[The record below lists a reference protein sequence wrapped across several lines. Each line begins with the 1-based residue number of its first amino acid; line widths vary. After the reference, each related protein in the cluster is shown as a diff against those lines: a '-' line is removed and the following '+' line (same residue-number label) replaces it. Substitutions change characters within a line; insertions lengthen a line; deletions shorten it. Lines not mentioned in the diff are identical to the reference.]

1 MSDFLIL
8 KRGIFHARLDIPVDV
23 REAFGNRRVLTKS
36 LRTGVKSEANQRK
49 YEFIELWKRQIAQAR
64 GTFQS
69 QSKQN
74 WREDASY
81 FAETLPILNGEIHTM
96 ERLNILLDL
105 QKKHNVK
112 KSDDLTELRDI
123 LYKQSEYTPKTMFT
137 DKRLQAYSE
146 FQKNRIIT
154 KSLDMQISR
163 IKKFRSWLE
172 KNSTEL
178 NFDSVNVY
186 LNNLKTSL
194 ETKKANV
201 FSFSSFFKWAV
212 KYDPA
217 IRESYRNT
225 PSPFDGHD
233 LKERL
238 NVTTQQRIAF
248 SKCDV
253 KQLYGNSDNDSLK
266 AAIKIAVYTGMRA
279 EEIFQIKKSE
289 VFEQDGIKYIDIQ
302 RAKNRA
308 SMRKVPVHS
317 AIYGLFD
324 KLINENPNDEYLMP
338 SPAGNKYGKRS
349 DAMSKRFGRYR
360 TAQGFGSEYVF
371 HSLRKTLVT
380 ELQRNGI
387 EPLTITSIVGHKTN
401 SITFD
406 IYSAGPSLKQKSDA
420 LESLNFEI

>member
-8 KRGIFHARLDIPVDV
+8 KRGIFHARLDVPADV

-64 GTFQS
+64 GTFQA
-69 QSKQN
+69 QSKQK

-81 FAETLPILNGEIHTM
+81 FAETLPVVDGEIHSM
-96 ERLNILLDL
+96 ERVNKYLDL
-105 QKKHNVK
+105 QKKHNIRK
-112 KSDDLTELRDI
+112 PDDLTELRDI
-123 LYKQSEYTPKTMFT
+123 IYKQSEYTPKTIFT
-137 DKRLQAYSE
+137 DSRLKAYSD
-146 FQKNRIIT
+146 FQNNRIIA

-172 KNSTEL
+172 KNTTEL
-178 NFDSVNVY
+178 NFDSVDVY
-186 LNNLKTSL
+186 LNSLKSSL
-194 ETKKANV
+194 ETKKANI
-201 FSFSSFFKWAV
+201 FSFNSFFKWAK

-217 IRESYRNT
+217 VRENYKNL

-233 LKERL
+233 LKEKL
-238 NVTTQQRIAF
+238 NTSTQHRIAF
-248 SKCDV
+248 TKANV
-253 KQLYGNSDNDSLK
+253 KTLHENTDNESLR

-279 EEIFQIKKSE
+279 EEIFQIKKTE
-289 VFEQDGIKYIDIQ
+289 IFEQDGIKYIDIQ

-308 SMRKVPVHS
+308 SKRKVPIHS
-317 AIYGLFD
+317 AIKELVD
-324 KLINENPNDEYLMP
+324 NLTNENPSDEYLLH

-360 TAQGFGSEYVF
+360 TAQGFSSEYVF
-371 HSLRKTLVT
+371 HSFRKTLIT
-380 ELQRNGI
+380 ELQRNGV
-387 EPLTITSIVGHKTN
+387 EPLTITSVVGHKTN

-420 LESLNFEI
+420 IESLNFEI